1 MVDINNIP
9 VEPTVTILN
18 PDGSELITTN
28 NVTTFTWV
36 RLEIKKNSLKGYKV
50 KTTSGTIFDIHSNGR
65 IYDENHYWPDGMTG
79 DVYDKL
85 LGEFILFKE
94 Y

>member
-1 MVDINNIP
+1 MIDISNIP

-28 NVTTFTWV
+28 NVTAFNWV
-36 RLEIKKNSLKGYKV
+36 RLEIKKNRLSGYKV
-50 KTTSGTIFDIHSNGR
+50 RDEKGR
-65 IYDENHYWPDGMTG
+65 IYDIQSNGKIYNDDYHWPDGLTG

-85 LGEFILFKE
+85 LVELI
-94 Y
+94 